1 LPSSP
6 GTRRG
11 GDLGGERLRLEAQ
24 VIGDEPVGEQ
34 DDPGQ
39 RSDQP
44 REGCGPRDRDPMQPQ
59 ARDGAAG
66 QLMQQAAQ
74 RPVAGQRP
82 QKARER
88 TQPAQ
93 RGPTAT
99 GRAEDQ
105 IGTRPV
111 KYAIEA
117 RRSGAGHAV
126 AKPTSKAALR
136 T

>member
-1 LPSSP
+1 
-6 GTRRG
+6 
-11 GDLGGERLRLEAQ
+11 
-24 VIGDEPVGEQ
+24 
-34 DDPGQ
+34 
-39 RSDQP
+39 
-44 REGCGPRDRDPMQPQ
+44 MQPQ